1 MQYIALTTRFD
12 LPFLGVM
19 LGLLV
24 LAAVVTP
31 PMFVLWVYRRERRGS
46 GELIRS
52 LTSRTQVVD
61 HLLDF
66 SQTLQGAGRPQQV
79 LASLAQFLFTQLN
92 LSGVA
97 IIESDPD
104 RPGGPQVK
112 AALPATLIGVA
123 ESLADLDDSVCPC
136 IRQNLPRHFGGTDAP
151 VRCAIDTCITLPPS
165 NPAYCIPMQIGA
177 RTRILLHMLLPVA
190 EPWTE
195 TRRQLAQ
202 TYANT
207 AQSALVTLHLLA
219 EAEQRTMTDPLT
231 GLYNRRSM
239 ESLMERE
246 VALAE
251 RHQRP
256 LSLVMIDLD
265 HFKNVNDAHGHAA
278 GDHLLRSFADCV
290 RMTLRKTDLAFRYGG
305 DEFVIALPQTP
316 LNQAQQVVQKLRQ
329 AFAAVDF
336 SSAITRL
343 DQQPTLS
350 IGLAERNV
358 AWNILSLSSLI
369 SAADQALYDAKAAN
383 RNCVRTYTP
392 PKAA

>member
-1 MQYIALTTRFD
+1 MHYIGFMTHFELSYMQIALCLLVFTG
-12 LPFLGVM
+12 LGVPLIM
-19 LGLLV
+19 LI
-24 LAAVVTP
+24 
-31 PMFVLWVYRRERRGS
+31 RRVRKDRTS
-46 GELIRS
+46 TRELISS
-52 LTSRTQVVD
+52 LTSRARIVD

-66 SQTLQGAGRPQQV
+66 SQTLQGAGRPEQV
-79 LASLAQFLFTQLN
+79 LKSLSQFLETELN

-97 IIESDPD
+97 VVEYDPD

-112 AALPATLIGVA
+112 CTSPPTLISAGENV
-123 ESLADLDDSVCPC
+123 ADLDDSACPC
-136 IRQNLPRHFGGTDAP
+136 IRQNLPRHFNGVTAP
-151 VRCAIDTCITLPPS
+151 VRCAIDTCIALPPS

-177 RTRILLHMLLPVA
+177 KTRILLHMLLPPT
-190 EPWTE
+190 EQWTE
-195 TRRQLAQ
+195 SRRQLAQ

-265 HFKNVNDAHGHAA
+265 YFKNINDTHGHAA

-290 RMTLRKTDLAFRYGG
+290 RITLRKTDLAFRYGG

-316 LNQAQQVVQKLRQ
+316 IGQAQQVVQKLRQ

-336 SSAITRL
+336 SSAITNL

-350 IGLAERNV
+350 IGLAERSV
-358 AWNILSLSSLI
+358 AWNVLSLSALI
-369 SAADQALYDAKAAN
+369 SAADQALYDAKGAN
-383 RNCVRTYTP
+383 P
-392 PKAA
+392 DFKQ